1 MKPIILTAALA
12 WATTEAALAQAP
24 EGLPLDAEAGE
35 CFAQVLT
42 PETVELVTERVV
54 VTKASFEVRTI
65 PAQYETVQEQILV
78 REGTTVYKSVPAIY
92 KTVAED
98 VELEP
103 GITKTVMKQ
112 VLVEPAR
119 VIEEVIEP
127 KYETV
132 EVQKLVAPE
141 REERIETP
149 ATYKTVE
156 RSVAKGGTQ
165 EWVPILCETNA
176 SSQKIAEIQTALSD
190 AGHPIVIDG
199 KFGPQTFSA
208 MKAYQSEQGLPIGL
222 LTVSTVES
230 LGVSPS

>member
-12 WATTEAALAQAP
+12 WVTTGAALAQAP
-24 EGLPLDAEAGE
+24 EGLPLDAEPGA

-54 VTKASFEVRTI
+54 VTKASFDVRTI
-65 PAQYETVQEQILV
+65 PAQYETVQEQVLV

-92 KTVAED
+92 KTVAEE

-127 KYETV
+127 KYEMV

-141 REERIETP
+141 REERTETP

-156 RSVAKGGTQ
+156 RYVPQGGTQ
-165 EWVPILCETNA
+165 VWVPILCETNA
-176 SSQKIAEIQTALSD
+176 SPQKIAEIQTALSD

-199 KFGPQTFSA
+199 KFGPQTFAA
-208 MKAYQSEQGLPIGL
+208 MKAYQVEQGLPVGV
-222 LTVSTVES
+222 LTVSTVEH